1 MYLIEVFEIIDGQE
15 VKINLNGQTV
25 NVVIALPSV
34 MDESKDV
41 YVYFGAEDSASM
53 TLVEDAYFDKDAK
66 VITFTTD
73 QLGNYDLVRFTDG
86 QKPNQPNTPSDDVDQ
101 PIITKPTVEVPN
113 TGVVAKT
120 STGSAASVS
129 ATSGIIV
136 NALALAGA
144 AVAMVVRFIRRRQA

>member
-1 MYLIEVFEIIDGQE
+1 
-15 VKINLNGQTV
+15 
-25 NVVIALPSV
+25 
-34 MDESKDV
+34 
-41 YVYFGAEDSASM
+41 M

-73 QLGNYDLVRFTDG
+73 QLGNYDLVQFTDG

-101 PIITKPTVEVPN
+101 PIITKPTVEAPN

-120 STGSAASVS
+120 SAGSAASVS